1 MKRRMTAE
9 HPILDTIGRLNRLA
23 LHIPIKGDPAADG
36 PWIAGPALSAPDD
49 PPLRHVMEGLTR
61 QGFGADRRAAAAS
74 FMLRFGWSSG
84 YAIGAYMLHQRVP
97 DLDGMALRF
106 HERYMFLNGVRA
118 GCHIFSALPGD
129 RASAHPDCQPVDG
142 PEALAT
148 SLFDELYRHAAP
160 VVRALHAW
168 SGFSERA
175 LWAMVTSSWSAQ
187 FANLGE
193 ALGREAD
200 ALAQAQ
206 HLFHTAEA
214 TLRRA
219 LPEVYLV
226 ESQGRAGICHRR
238 AACCLYF
245 KAPGAHYCASCPL
258 LPEPDRLVSIRHWIA
273 TRLRAD
279 AASAL
284 KKTAATH

>member
-1 MKRRMTAE
+1 MTAD
-9 HPILDTIGRLNRLA
+9 HPILDTIHQLNRLA
-23 LHIPIKGDPAADG
+23 LHIPIEGDPAADG
-36 PWIAGPALSAPDD
+36 PWIAGPALAAPDE
-49 PPLRHVMEGLTR
+49 PPVAHIMDGLTR
-61 QGFGADRRAAAAS
+61 QGFGMDRRAAAAS

-84 YAIGAYMLHQRVP
+84 YAIGACMLHQRVP
-97 DLDGMALRF
+97 SLDGLALRF
-106 HERYMFLNGVRA
+106 HERYMFLNGVRTA
-118 GCHIFSALPGD
+118 RHAFSALPGD
-129 RASAHPDCQPVDG
+129 TGSTHPDCRLLAG

-148 SLFDELYRHAAP
+148 SLFEALYGHAAP

-193 ALGREAD
+193 ALGREAE
-200 ALAQAQ
+200 ALAQARR
-206 HLFHTAEA
+206 LFHTAEA

-226 ESQGRAGICHRR
+226 ESRGRAGLCHRR

-245 KAPGAHYCASCPL
+245 KAPGADYCASCPL
-258 LPEPDRLVSIRHWIA
+258 LPEPDRLEGNRHWIA
-273 TRLRAD
+273 ARPRPG
-279 AASAL
+279 AA
-284 KKTAATH
+284 AAVS